1 MNSLAREKKL
11 KVEKKVILWDVLHWC
26 KGFRYIWSGSP
37 FQLWAGPQFSQ
48 IFVSIINIM
57 SWYPT
62 VVVLGRILVAFIENK
77 GHFNCSWEY
86 SSDTREQVKVREWL
100 ILCHGVGQ
108 GWHLPT
114 TLGYKWRAEWINILD
129 PLGLLF
135 PIPLTSRSPYKS
147 LFKLAPCLKWSARAW
162 SLPMEL
168 LQNLH
173 MERDCKGE
181 NWAHQT
187 AQEGK
192 RCSKYHLTL

>member
-26 KGFRYIWSGSP
+26 KDSGTSGLAVHSSCEQVLSFP
-37 FQLWAGPQFSQ
+37 RSLFLL
-48 IFVSIINIM
+48 NIM

-114 TLGYKWRAEWINILD
+114 TLGYKWRAERINILD

-168 LQNLH
+168 LQTLH